1 MQKGRLLAR
10 FFTLMKQKRGE
21 RKGAIIR
28 IVNSGEERRM
38 LSCKKGKQWRAK
50 AECIQTW
57 YCYNLR

>member
-10 FFTLMKQKRGE
+10 FFTLMKQKRE
-21 RKGAIIR
+21 RAQRGDYTHCKFRRGKKNV
-28 IVNSGEERRM
+28 IVQKE
-38 LSCKKGKQWRAK
+38 KQWRAK